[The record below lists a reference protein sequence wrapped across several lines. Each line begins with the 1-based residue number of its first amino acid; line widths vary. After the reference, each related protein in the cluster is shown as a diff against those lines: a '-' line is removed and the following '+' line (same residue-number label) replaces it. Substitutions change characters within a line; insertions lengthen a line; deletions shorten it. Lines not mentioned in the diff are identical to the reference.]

1 MPYLATR
8 GCSALTSPP
17 WLYEFELPEVKRPLL
32 SRLIFPPELRTM
44 AVGRKLAAVRVG
56 QEKLE
61 MPVTKKR

>member
-1 MPYLATR
+1 M
-8 GCSALTSPP
+8 TSPP